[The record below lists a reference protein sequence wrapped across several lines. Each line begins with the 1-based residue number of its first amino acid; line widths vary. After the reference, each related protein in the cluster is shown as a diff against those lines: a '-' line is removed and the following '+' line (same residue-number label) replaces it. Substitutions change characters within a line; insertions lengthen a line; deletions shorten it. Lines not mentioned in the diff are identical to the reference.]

1 MRIGPSPLRLSAPI
15 IAAAGFFLLCL
26 IFLWVFGDVL
36 LPFILGAVI
45 AYLLDPVIGLLTQ
58 QTRMRRPVAVL
69 LILFSFLFVIALGL
83 SLTIPLLVRETS
95 QFIQDAPTMFDQ
107 LVDYTMPFMDSLR
120 ERLGLTDEIGIKQ
133 IVTENW
139 QGALTAGGTLT
150 EIFTAIGGGITAF
163 VTVCIFTVIIAYFM
177 LNEWPEISRWIKG
190 MIPRPLCGTAYQ
202 LWDQI
207 DAKLA
212 GFVRGQLTVALILGI
227 SYAVALSIAGLN
239 YGVLIGLLS
248 GLLAIIPMVGSTV
261 GLVASVLVALV
272 QSGDLFYV
280 AVIAAIFLSGQMIE
294 GNFLTPMI
302 VGDKVGLHPLWVFFA
317 LLAGGSLMG
326 ITGMLIAVPVAAV
339 ISVLLSFAI
348 REYKDSAY
356 YKGEENILGPD
367 DPILQAQN
375 STPSPLQR
383 A

>member
-1 MRIGPSPLRLSAPI
+1 MRLAPSPLRLSAPV
-15 IAAAGFFLLCL
+15 IAAVGFFFICL
-26 IFLWVFGDVL
+26 VFLWVFGDIL
-36 LPFILGAVI
+36 LPFILSAVI
-45 AYLLDPVIGLLTQ
+45 AYLLDPVIGLLAEKS
-58 QTRMRRPVAVL
+58 RMRRPVAVL
-69 LILFSFLFVIALGL
+69 LILFTFLFIIALGL
-83 SLTIPLLVRETS
+83 SLIIPLLVRETA
-95 QFIQDAPTMFDQ
+95 QFIQDAPMLFDQ
-107 LVDYTMPFMDSLR
+107 IVDYTAPFMDNLR
-120 ERLGLTDEIGIKQ
+120 ERIGLNGEIGIKQ
-133 IVTENW
+133 VVTENW
-139 QGALTAGGTLT
+139 QGALSAGGTLT
-150 EIFTAIGGGITAF
+150 NFFAAVGGGITAF

-212 GFVRGQLTVALILGI
+212 GFVRGQLTVALILGT
-227 SYAVALSIAGLN
+227 SYAIALSIAGLK

-280 AVIAAIFLSGQMIE
+280 LIIAGIFLSGQVIE
-294 GNFLTPMI
+294 GNVLTPMI

-356 YKGEENILGPD
+356 YKGEENILTTD
-367 DPILQAQN
+367 EHIL
-375 STPSPLQR
+375 
-383 A
+383 